1 MQKLSSI
8 FSFLDEARGW
18 ISSDLGTSYFSQ
30 LYSSSL
36 NNQLSELKDN
46 LQGIQ
51 ERILSSSS
59 PTENIK
65 EKFSELK
72 HGFSDIKEKIASYDV
87 PFRVPKFS
95 ASKLKSQLGRLKDG
109 LTDIKE
115 RISSSAPDPPKF
127 KAPNLKKQWNNF
139 KDKLSGISEK
149 FVPSAKYPQNNT
161 FYQKNYQQIPTYGY
175 HHNQYNHYPDLQTS
189 NTKQHV
195 TKLAKITKS
204 VTSNFFNSISSNLSR
219 NSATRKVA
227 QLFNEFGGWNK
238 LRNFLRNIYA
248 RMQKRQRIVPPSLTA
263 IRRQSGL
270 DVSIYVFSYL
280 K

>member
-1 MQKLSSI
+1 MTI
-8 FSFLDEARGW
+8 FKFYLFPDEARGW
-18 ISSDLGTSYFSQ
+18 IPSDLGTSYFAQ

-36 NNQLSELKDN
+36 NNQLSELKDS
-46 LQGIQ
+46 LHGIQ
-51 ERILSSSS
+51 ERIITSS

-65 EKFSELK
+65 QKFSELK

-109 LTDIKE
+109 LADIKE

-127 KAPNLKKQWNNF
+127 KAPNLKKQWNNL
-139 KDKLSGISEK
+139 KDKLSGISDK
-149 FVPSAKYPQNNT
+149 FLPSPSYPLNNTSYQNNHPT
-161 FYQKNYQQIPTYGY
+161 FPNSGY
-175 HHNQYNHYPDLQTS
+175 HYSHNHYPDLQIS

-204 VTSNFFNSISSNLSR
+204 VTSNFFNSISTSLSR

-227 QLFNEFGGWNK
+227 QLFNDFGGWNK
-238 LRNFLRNIYA
+238 LRNFLRNIYV
-248 RMQKRQRIVPPSLTA
+248 RMQNRQRIVPPSLTA
-263 IRRQSGL
+263 IRRQSGI
-270 DVSIYVFSYL
+270 DVRNTYL
-280 K
+280 PI